1 VGGLRQERVAEGGA
15 AYANPRV
22 YGWSALAEGAV
33 VLGVAWSIAI
43 ALLRRSWRWAT
54 GAGLAVALAAFAVAI
69 LR

>member
-1 VGGLRQERVAEGGA
+1 
-15 AYANPRV
+15 V